1 MEFYCVFLS
10 WTTASYSKRTNPHGL
25 TPHTHGNKLRIC
37 EIWSSHFDE
46 CWDELLLVCDVIYP
60 GSYAVA
66 CERTLLPTWRYAT
79 PQSNLLLPSSEYIY
93 IDDGR
98 NRLLWNVDAC
108 IYMCLCIYI
117 HRTVPVVTSQNKIIF
132 PSHLLVFVENIYMNL
147 GLNFL
152 VPTM

>member
-25 TPHTHGNKLRIC
+25 TPHTHGHKLRIC

-98 NRLLWNVDAC
+98 NRLLWNVDAY
-108 IYMCLCIYI
+108 IYVCVYIYI
-117 HRTVPVVTSQNKIIF
+117 YTELYLSSHPKIRLFSLRICWFLLRIF
-132 PSHLLVFVENIYMNL
+132 IWI
-147 GLNFL
+147 
-152 VPTM
+152 